1 MKRIDLTGGMRSSL
15 NDVMMRDQNMMSG
28 MDERDMMYNNML
40 GYRVNTYQDGIQ
52 HSNPTFQCM
61 MDVKLSI

>member
-1 MKRIDLTGGMRSSL
+1 MKTIDSTGEMRSSL
-15 NDVMMRDQNMMSG
+15 RDQNMMSG

-52 HSNPTFQCM
+52 HSNPSFQCM
-61 MDVKLSI
+61 MDVKFSI